1 MSKKA
6 RGTIPNNNDRIFRS
20 ASMLIHSSTGQLT
33 TANAMKLCG
42 MSEEEA
48 ANLNL
53 RKQVQR
59 MQKKIMVLKK
69 NKKCYCQPM
78 LSQNQPFEAPPNH
91 LQAPTASA
99 VELHTA
105 QKEKATTVTASAM
118 KKKLNGINVR
128 MTSRQ
133 AQAIRKKKIAQRQA
147 YCNAVKLGSAQL
159 QQELENKR
167 NAKKRGVPYK
177 MKSANAIA
185 DNIKAEKGVEVS
197 SKTLRNY
204 VNAGKAG
211 VTPLKRGTKGSIPPR
226 AYKALCGAFESYVK
240 LSAVD
245 GDVDITRP
253 TLTKLVNTCI
263 NKMPDEN

>member
-1 MSKKA
+1 
-6 RGTIPNNNDRIFRS
+6 
-20 ASMLIHSSTGQLT
+20 
-33 TANAMKLCG
+33 
-42 MSEEEA
+42 
-48 ANLNL
+48 
-53 RKQVQR
+53 
-59 MQKKIMVLKK
+59 
-69 NKKCYCQPM
+69 
-78 LSQNQPFEAPPNH
+78 
-91 LQAPTASA
+91 
-99 VELHTA
+99 
-105 QKEKATTVTASAM
+105 
-118 KKKLNGINVR
+118 
-128 MTSRQ
+128 
-133 AQAIRKKKIAQRQA
+133 
-147 YCNAVKLGSAQL
+147 
-159 QQELENKR
+159 
-167 NAKKRGVPYK
+167 

-263 NKMPDEN
+263 NKMPDEKRLRRNLLERIQNDLAGTIDIGLPSLVEKRRETWTTHTNVKTWFDSLSEFFVHYGFAERVENNSTVGEICFLKGQTDRIVNLDESGLSLDNTDSKTGGRPAMGFFDPYLQESASTETHKSSYRLTGMFGCTASGRE